1 MPMEKGDGMFK
12 VINKRTGKEP
22 DLWQIARRCK
32 WAKHLVY
39 CDMEGFAI
47 EEDGT
52 LILLDE
58 CGNVAYPPNG
68 MFEIIWD
75 SPAAHGHW
83 EETPI
88 PIWLRNNTTRT
99 YYFKCNKCSST
110 SWNRDNYCSHC
121 GAKMDE
127 VTE

>member
-1 MPMEKGDGMFK
+1 MFK

-39 CDMEGFAI
+39 CDMEGFAV

-58 CGNVAYPPNG
+58 CGNVAYPPKG

-75 SPAAHGHW
+75 APVVHGHW
-83 EETPI
+83 INSGYACGETD
-88 PIWLRNNTTRT
+88 WECSVCHCHEWRT
-99 YYFKCNKCSST
+99 GKT
-110 SWNRDNYCSHC
+110 EYCMRC

>member
-1 MPMEKGDGMFK
+1 M
-12 VINKRTGKEP
+12 
-22 DLWQIARRCK
+22 WQIARRCK

-39 CDMEGFAI
+39 CDMEGFAV

-58 CGNVAYPPNG
+58 CGNVAYPPKG

-75 SPAAHGHW
+75 APVVHGHW
-83 EETPI
+83 ESITD
-88 PIWLRNNTTRT
+88 
-99 YYFKCNKCSST
+99 YYHMCSCCGKGISGYFGKPPEE
-110 SWNRDNYCSHC
+110 SVALYAKYCPNC

>member
-1 MPMEKGDGMFK
+1 MFR

-22 DLWQIARRCK
+22 DLCQLARRCK

-39 CDMEGFAI
+39 CDMEGFAV

-75 SPAAHGHW
+75 APVVHGHW
-83 EETPI
+83 VKVTNGRGGHECSICHVYAPSFRDGTE
-88 PIWLRNNTTRT
+88 
-99 YYFKCNKCSST
+99 NKSS
-110 SWNRDNYCSHC
+110 YCPMC
-121 GAKMDE
+121 GAIMDE